1 MREMEKSQKGT
12 FLQRL
17 HLVLQK
23 KRLGELLVDQGAIDA
38 HDLRRALKA
47 QQECTDAKKKPI
59 GKILLKYK
67 MINPL
72 QLWRAIVTQITAR
85 FLASLVA
92 FALYFSAMAIAP
104 KVAHAGDAIQSIRLV
119 ANNQFSGID
128 SYPRLFGNT
137 ERRSSDL
144 SAFTKWSRM
153 LSRFSAVM
161 AQDNNPSLEKLKTQV
176 SAFKGM
182 SLREMAANVNSMM
195 NSKRYIEDKDLW
207 GQSDYWA
214 TPIEFMRNGGD
225 CEDFAIAKYTALKM
239 LGVPEE
245 RLRIAIVQDEQK
257 RVPHAVLIVYSDEG
271 ALVLD
276 NQSKVV
282 KKAEQIG
289 HYRPIFSIN
298 QQAWWLHGKLQQTKP
313 TIVASAAR

>member
-1 MREMEKSQKGT
+1 MQEAQKDEKST

-23 KRLGELLVDQGAIDA
+23 RRLGELLVAQGAIDA

-47 QQECTDAKKKPI
+47 QKECTSKMPL
-59 GKILLKYK
+59 GKVLLKYK

-72 QLWRAIVTQITAR
+72 QLWRAIVTQISAR

-92 FALYFSAMAIAP
+92 FALYFGALAVAP
-104 KVAHAGDAIQSIRLV
+104 KAAQAGDVTQSIRLV
-119 ANNQFSGID
+119 ANNQFGSID
-128 SYPRLFGNT
+128 KYPQLFGNT
-137 ERRSSDL
+137 ERRSGDL

-153 LSRFSAVM
+153 LSRFSATM
-161 AQDNNPSLEKLKTQV
+161 ATGNPAIEKLKTQV
-176 SAFKGM
+176 SAYKDM
-182 SLREMAANVNSMM
+182 ELREMAKSVNTLM

-214 TPIEFMRNGGD
+214 TPVEFMRNGGD

-239 LGVPEE
+239 LGVPED
-245 RLRIAIVQDEQK
+245 RLRIAIVQDEEK
-257 RVPHAVLIVYSDEG
+257 NTPHAVLIVYTDDD

-276 NQSKVV
+276 NQSRSV
-282 KKAEQIG
+282 KSVSSIG

-298 QQAWWLHGKLQQTKP
+298 QKAWWLHGKPQQQTKP
-313 TIVASAAR
+313 TVVASASR